1 MRAELGAVLLLLL
14 ILGFAALGY
23 RFFFV
28 DPIPGVVLQRVE
40 GEVRTHSAEGSHAS
54 AAGERLDVQDRVS
67 SGAGGRAVLSI
78 GGGSELSLS
87 EKSTIQLLS
96 VDAEGV
102 HIALEGGRVD
112 ATVRPGSRRL
122 DLTAAGQEFSSSDGD
137 FSAAVDEEGNLSVRS
152 VRGSLEAGE
161 QVLNAGERLGPDGS
175 AAENLLLTV
184 DWPPAR
190 TAAARVWVQG
200 RTEPGAR
207 IKINGPSGPVTT
219 KAGKDGSYKVEML
232 LVEGENK
239 LVVEATSQLGE
250 VVRSES
256 SLVRDTT
263 APTIRVQISD
273 QRP

>member
-1 MRAELGAVLLLLL
+1 MRAELGAVLLLIL
-14 ILGFAALGY
+14 ILGLAALGY
-23 RFFFV
+23 RIFFV

-40 GEVRTHSAEGSHAS
+40 GEVRTHSADGSRAS
-54 AAGERLDVQDRVS
+54 AAGERLQVQDRVI

-78 GGGSELSLS
+78 GGGSELSLA

-122 DLTAAGQEFSSSDGD
+122 DVTAAGQEFSTTDGD
-137 FSAAVDEEGNLSVRS
+137 FSAAVDEEGNLAVRS
-152 VRGSLEAGE
+152 SRGSLNARDR
-161 QVLNAGERLGPDGS
+161 VLSAGERLTPDGS
-175 AAENLLLTV
+175 ATENLLLTV

-190 TAAARVWVQG
+190 SNAARVWVQG

-207 IKINGPSGPVTT
+207 VEITGPSGPLKTT
-219 KAGKDGSYKVEML
+219 AGKDGSYKVEL
-232 LVEGENK
+232 VLVEGENK
-239 LVVEATSQLGE
+239 LVVEATSLLGE

-273 QRP
+273 QHP